1 MKAQYQDYYDA
12 FITEGKKKVR
22 AGVGMILQF
31 YPYTGG
37 VLISIE
43 LRNGEDN
50 KALQR
55 KAQDTLDKAL
65 YHTRLFDVDVCER
78 FKGRSVSKT
87 LYYIISGSKY
97 LIFKSE
103 SENEWSVQAA
113 SNDFLEIVKK
123 AKEKYGKKN

>member
-1 MKAQYQDYYDA
+1 MKAQYQNYYDA
-12 FITEGKKKVR
+12 FITEGKKRVKN
-22 AGVGMILQF
+22 GVGIILQF

-37 VLISIE
+37 TLIYVE
-43 LRNGEDN
+43 LLNGEDN
-50 KALQR
+50 KAMQK

-65 YHTRLFDVDVCER
+65 YHTRLFDVDVCDK
-78 FKGRSVSKT
+78 FKGRTVSKT
-87 LYYIISGSKY
+87 LYFILSRSKY

-103 SENEWSVQAA
+103 SENEWSGEAA

>member
-1 MKAQYQDYYDA
+1 MKAQYQNYYDT
-12 FITEGKKKVR
+12 FITEGKKRVKN
-22 AGVGMILQF
+22 GVGIILQF

-37 VLISIE
+37 TLIYVE

-50 KALQR
+50 KAMQK

-65 YHTRLFDVDVCER
+65 YHTRLFDVDVCDK
-78 FKGRSVSKT
+78 FKGRTVSKT
-87 LYYIISGSKY
+87 LYYILSWSKY

-103 SENEWSVQAA
+103 SENEWSGEAA

>member
-12 FITEGKKKVR
+12 FIAEGEKKVR
-22 AGVGMILQF
+22 AGVGIILQF

-37 VLISIE
+37 TLIFVE
-43 LRNGEDN
+43 LRKGEDN
-50 KALQR
+50 KAMQ
-55 KAQDTLDKAL
+55 KKTQDSLDKAL
-65 YHTRLFDVDVCER
+65 YHTQLFDVDVCAR
-78 FKGRSVSKT
+78 FKGRTVNKT

-97 LIFKSE
+97 LIFKNE
-103 SENEWSVQAA
+103 SENEWSVQTA

>member
-123 AKEKYGKKN
+123 AKEKYGKKY